1 MITRKC
7 NADNALNRTD
17 CVAVASQAAKVPMHR
32 PYSHL
37 TKCFYLLT
45 YVIVPSR
52 QQLTGLT
59 KVIGLVPACQDIT
72 VASASQAYYE
82 QIFSICGELTAGRGN
97 QLIQISYT

>member
-17 CVAVASQAAKVPMHR
+17 FVAVGSQAANA
-32 PYSHL
+32 YSRL

-52 QQLTGLT
+52 QQLTALT
-59 KVIGLVPACQDIT
+59 NVIGLVPTCQDLT